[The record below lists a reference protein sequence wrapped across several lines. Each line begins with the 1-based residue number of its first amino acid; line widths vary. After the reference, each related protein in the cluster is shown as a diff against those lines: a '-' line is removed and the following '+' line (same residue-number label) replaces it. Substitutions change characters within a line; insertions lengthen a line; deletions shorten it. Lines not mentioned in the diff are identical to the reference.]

1 MAEDLQDMSNEMG
14 SGPVTGGLVGQWKQQ
29 PAGSCRATS
38 YSAEDT
44 LQGAVWSEMLAALSH
59 KLQKCTER
67 NVANPELSR
76 K

>member
-1 MAEDLQDMSNEMG
+1 MAKDLQDMSNEMG
-14 SGPVTGGLVGQWKQQ
+14 SGPVTGGLVG
-29 PAGSCRATS
+29 
-38 YSAEDT
+38 
-44 LQGAVWSEMLAALSH
+44 LQGAVRSEMLAALSH